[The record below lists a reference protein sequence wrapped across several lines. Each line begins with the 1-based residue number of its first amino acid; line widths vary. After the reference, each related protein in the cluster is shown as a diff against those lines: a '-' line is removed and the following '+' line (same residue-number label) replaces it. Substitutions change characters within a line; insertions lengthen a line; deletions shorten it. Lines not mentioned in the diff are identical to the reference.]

1 MLWRVTLPLAARGQ
15 SIGRLEIAGSA
26 DDSPMSDKIVT
37 MLQVV
42 NTYAE
47 VPAAA
52 HAEATAAPNPLP
64 ALDLRR
70 PEHAVTV
77 ETCNV

>member
-15 SIGRLEIAGSA
+15 SIGRLEIAGPA
-26 DDSPMSDKIVT
+26 DDSPMSNTIVT
-37 MLQVV
+37 VLQVV
-42 NTYAE
+42 NTYTE

-52 HAEATAAPNPLP
+52 HAEADPAPV
-64 ALDLRR
+64 LDVRR

-77 ETCNV
+77 